1 MGVRWMWRWGR
12 RALKGYHLFL
22 RYPVFGEEVWV
33 HEKWL
38 LNKECNRRQGTSD
51 VDWIGLN
58 RIVSNGISVGK

>member
-1 MGVRWMWRWGR
+1 MWRWGR
-12 RALKGYHLFL
+12 RALKGYHLSL
-22 RYPVFGEEVWV
+22 RYPVLGEEVCV

-38 LNKECNRRQGTSD
+38 LDKECNTRRGTSD